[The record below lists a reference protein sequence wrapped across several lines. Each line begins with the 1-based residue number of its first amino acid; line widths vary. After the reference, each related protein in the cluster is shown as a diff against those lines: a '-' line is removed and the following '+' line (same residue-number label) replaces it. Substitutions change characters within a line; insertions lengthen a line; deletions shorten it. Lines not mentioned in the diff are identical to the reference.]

1 MILLL
6 FLILW
11 VMALTLV
18 LEERSRV
25 SGINENSIY
34 QESFRRQELPSGL
47 YRQIMDTKAKDAGM
61 NRSRYIRELIHGNG
75 NIDSTFAIDRANLI
89 RQVSGVATN
98 VNQIARMVN
107 TNKFLRSSD
116 LFDIELKLDRLLKIF
131 REVLDEWQLRKS

>member
-1 MILLL
+1 MSDGRRKYRSDLKEHKITVKVSEAELE
-6 FLILW
+6 
-11 VMALTLV
+11 LV
-18 LEERSRV
+18 
-25 SGINENSIY
+25 
-34 QESFRRQELPSGL
+34 
-47 YRQIMDTKAKDAGM
+47 DTKAKDAGM

-75 NIDSTFAIDRANLI
+75 NIDSTFAIDLI

>member
-1 MILLL
+1 
-6 FLILW
+6 
-11 VMALTLV
+11 MADGRKKYRSDLKEHKITVKVSETELELV
-18 LEERSRV
+18 
-25 SGINENSIY
+25 
-34 QESFRRQELPSGL
+34 
-47 YRQIMDTKAKDAGM
+47 DKKAKDAGM
-61 NRSRYIRELIHGNG
+61 NRSRYIRGLINGNG

>member
-1 MILLL
+1 
-6 FLILW
+6 
-11 VMALTLV
+11 MADGRKKYRSDLKEHKITVKVSEIELELV
-18 LEERSRV
+18 
-25 SGINENSIY
+25 
-34 QESFRRQELPSGL
+34 
-47 YRQIMDTKAKDAGM
+47 DKKAKDAGM

-107 TNKFLRSSD
+107 TNKFLGSSD

>member
-1 MILLL
+1 MSDGRRKYRSDLKEHKITVKVSEAQLE
-6 FLILW
+6 
-11 VMALTLV
+11 LV
-18 LEERSRV
+18 
-25 SGINENSIY
+25 
-34 QESFRRQELPSGL
+34 
-47 YRQIMDTKAKDAGM
+47 DTKAKDAGM

-116 LFDIELKLDRLLKIF
+116 LFDIELKLDRLFKIF

>member
-1 MILLL
+1 
-6 FLILW
+6 
-11 VMALTLV
+11 MADGRKKYRSDLKEHKITVKVSKTELELV
-18 LEERSRV
+18 
-25 SGINENSIY
+25 
-34 QESFRRQELPSGL
+34 
-47 YRQIMDTKAKDAGM
+47 DKKAKDVGM

>member
-1 MILLL
+1 MSDGRRMYHSDLKEHKITVKVSEAELE
-6 FLILW
+6 
-11 VMALTLV
+11 LV
-18 LEERSRV
+18 
-25 SGINENSIY
+25 
-34 QESFRRQELPSGL
+34 
-47 YRQIMDTKAKDAGM
+47 DTKAKDAGM
-61 NRSRYIRELIHGNG
+61 NRSRYIRELING

-98 VNQIARMVN
+98 VNQITRMVN